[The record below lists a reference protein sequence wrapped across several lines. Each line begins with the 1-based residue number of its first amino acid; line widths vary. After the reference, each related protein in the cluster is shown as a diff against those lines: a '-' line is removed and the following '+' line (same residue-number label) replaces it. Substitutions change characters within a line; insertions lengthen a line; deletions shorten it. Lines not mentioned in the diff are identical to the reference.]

1 MKFTFGKEG
10 TMSKKTVTGQDLNR
24 WRYDH
29 GFVAGTAA
37 ECFGIQKAK
46 WEALVRSDEIITD
59 VRIINI
65 YNMYTLYP
73 ETIPVPP
80 SFDYIGLFNEL
91 GFSNNMKGKTE
102 FARLFGLSV
111 TGTYRIMDK
120 NSAGRDI
127 EVYAQA
133 LKRTGKKGKEL
144 LSLMQ
149 TICSLSERAA
159 NAGKENIAEKKSQK
173 NEQSSE

>member
-1 MKFTFGKEG
+1 
-10 TMSKKTVTGQDLNR
+10 MSKKIVTGQDLNR

-91 GFSNNMKGKTE
+91 GFSNDMKGKTE
-102 FARLFGLSV
+102 FARLLDYPLLVHTGLWIK
-111 TGTYRIMDK
+111 TLLAAT
-120 NSAGRDI
+120 
-127 EVYAQA
+127 
-133 LKRTGKKGKEL
+133 LKYMLRP
-144 LSLMQ
+144 
-149 TICSLSERAA
+149 
-159 NAGKENIAEKKSQK
+159 
-173 NEQSSE
+173 

>member
-1 MKFTFGKEG
+1 MA
-10 TMSKKTVTGQDLNR
+10 KKIVTGQDLNR

-37 ECFGIQKAK
+37 ECFGIQRAK
-46 WEALVRSDEIITD
+46 WEALVRSDEVITD
-59 VRIINI
+59 VRIINL

-91 GFSNNMKGKTE
+91 GFENDMKGKTE

-120 NSAGRDI
+120 NAAGRDI
-127 EVYAQA
+127 EAYAQA
-133 LKRTGKKGKEL
+133 LKRTGKKGNEL
-144 LSLMQ
+144 LSLMR
-149 TICSLSERAA
+149 TICKMSENAA
-159 NAGKENIAEKKSQK
+159 KAGELALESKTNNNNKA
-173 NEQSSE
+173 SS